1 MIKEI
6 GSLSNENDN
15 GSENIA
21 KKMNTRSF
29 GKLKRVYLD

>member
-29 GKLKRVYLD
+29 KPKRVYLD